1 MGNRAKTMGGGW
13 RQWTE
18 EEGRAALAELARSGE
33 GIVQFA
39 RSRGISMGR
48 LAYWKKRLGEGP
60 SGLPA
65 FVEVPLAA
73 AGRGQIEI
81 AHEGV
86 VVRVREDL
94 DVEHLARIVEA
105 LARRPRVC

>member
-1 MGNRAKTMGGGW
+1 V
-13 RQWTE
+13 
-18 EEGRAALAELARSGE
+18 GRAALAELARSGE
-33 GIVQFA
+33 GLVRFA
-39 RSRGISMGR
+39 RSRGISTGR

-60 SGLPA
+60 SDRPA
-65 FVEVPLAA
+65 FVEVPLAV
-73 AGRGQIEI
+73 AGGGQIEI

-105 LARRPRVC
+105 LARRSRVC

>member
-1 MGNRAKTMGGGW
+1 MGIRARRSGGCW

-18 EEGRAALAELARSGE
+18 EEGRAALEELARSGE
-33 GIVQFA
+33 GLVRFA
-39 RSRGISMGR
+39 QSRGISTGR
-48 LAYWKKRLGEGP
+48 LAYWKKRLGEAP
-60 SGLPA
+60 SDPPA
-65 FVEVPLAA
+65 FVEVPLSA

-81 AHEGV
+81 AHDGV

-105 LARRPRVC
+105 LGRRRRVC